1 MLIRSIR
8 FKIILLYMLL
18 LMVTL
23 SMFSGLVYLRFK
35 GVLYSDIDDLLSF
48 RAEGVIDSIDTYWET
63 EKIEAGEGGINTE
76 VFSKAN
82 NINFAKIAQHWV
94 EEKSSDPK
102 LINII
107 VQIFDVNG
115 NHIVSSRNVPEMGT
129 LSKKVYSAILN
140 KNQLLYTINITSIEN
155 KPSPFRVLTLPV
167 IENGKVA
174 YIVQVASPLNQTEQA
189 LNHLQVILFLLLPL
203 TVFLTGVLGAFLT
216 KMALRPIDQ
225 MIRTIRQISEENLKL
240 RVQIPDTEDEI
251 RKLADTFNNMLS
263 KLDYAFTSQK
273 QFIQDI
279 SHELKTPLTIL
290 KGELEVTLKRMRS
303 PEEYQSILMSGLEEI
318 NKLSQLIENLLTLA
332 RFDSRQMK
340 LEVEIFDLDTLITE
354 VIDDMRILAQQKG
367 IIIESILQDRVSVNA
382 DKKQIKRALINVL
395 DNAIKY
401 TLQNGTVVLKLSKEN
416 GFAKIKITDT
426 GIGIPEAEL
435 SRIFERFYRGDKS
448 HSSPGFGLGLSITKS
463 IIEAH
468 RGEIKVDS
476 QLGKGAISIISL
488 PVSPLH

>member
-1 MLIRSIR
+1 
-8 FKIILLYMLL
+8 MLL

-35 GVLYSDIDDLLSF
+35 DVLYGDIDDLLSF

-63 EKIEAGEGGINTE
+63 EKIEVGERDANTKSS
-76 VFSKAN
+76 SKAN

-115 NHIVSSRNVPEMGT
+115 NHIASSRRIPEMGT
-129 LSKKVYSAILN
+129 LSKEGYSAILN
-140 KNQLLYTINITSIEN
+140 KNQHLDTITITSIEN
-155 KPSPFRVLTLPV
+155 KPSQFRILVLPV
-167 IENGKVA
+167 IENREIA
-174 YIVQVASPLNQTEQA
+174 YIVRVASPLNQTEQA

-203 TVFLTGVLGAFLT
+203 TVFLTGIVGAFLT
-216 KMALRPIDQ
+216 KMALSPIDQ

-251 RKLADTFNNMLS
+251 RKLADTFNDMLS

-290 KGELEVTLKRMRS
+290 KGELEVTLKRIRS

-332 RFDSRQMK
+332 RFDSKEMK
-340 LEVEIFDLDTLITE
+340 LKAKNFDLNTLITE
-354 VIDDMRILAQQKG
+354 VVNDMGILARQKG
-367 IIIESILQDRVSVNA
+367 ITVDSILQDRVSVNA
-382 DKKQIKRALINVL
+382 DEKQIKRALINVL

-401 TLQNGTVVLKLSKEN
+401 TLQNSSVILELNKEN

-426 GIGIPEAEL
+426 GIGISEAEL
-435 SRIFERFYRGDKS
+435 PHIFERFYRGDKS
-448 HSSPGFGLGLSITKS
+448 HSSPGFGLGLSITKV

-468 RGEIKVDS
+468 RGKIKADS
-476 QLGKGAISIISL
+476 QLGKGTTFIISL
-488 PVSPLH
+488 PASPLH

>member
-1 MLIRSIR
+1 
-8 FKIILLYMLL
+8 MLL